1 MKSKAEWRGILSNY
15 SCCNCIAIDV
25 FGTIMITTFSN
36 KKNAENCRKH
46 HRYRKGRSQMFFKK
60 DVLKNF
66 SIFTGKHLCW
76 SLLLNKW
83 QVFRSAAL
91 LKKRLQ
97 HSCFPVNIAKFLRT
111 PTLKN
116 IYKRLLQES
125 CSLLLAKDALFP
137 QLSEWI
143 FRVLTKEFTS
153 RILVNFPGNIFLS
166 RAVREFPELQRP
178 PLNWAFFSENS

>member
-111 PTLKN
+111 AFLQNISGGRLYIITFNTLQSRK
-116 IYKRLLQES
+116 S
-125 CSLLLAKDALFP
+125 VAVSMFP
-137 QLSEWI
+137 I
-143 FRVLTKEFTS
+143 FYQFIKF
-153 RILVNFPGNIFLS
+153 I
-166 RAVREFPELQRP
+166 
-178 PLNWAFFSENS
+178 